1 MTLGQRILRH
11 LFTTQHAVRAAFSSE
26 TLAAV
31 EQAIRDGEQ
40 AHGGQLRFVVE
51 GGLDGPPLWQ
61 GQPARERAVDLFSQ
75 LRIWDT
81 EHNCGVLIYVLFADR
96 AVEIVADRGIHACCG
111 DQARHEVCV
120 EMQSQF
126 TEGRL
131 AEGSLAGVR
140 AVGELLVRHFPRRLP
155 EETNELPDRPL
166 LM

>member
-1 MTLGQRILRH
+1 M
-11 LFTTQHAVRAAFSSE
+11 
-26 TLAAV
+26 